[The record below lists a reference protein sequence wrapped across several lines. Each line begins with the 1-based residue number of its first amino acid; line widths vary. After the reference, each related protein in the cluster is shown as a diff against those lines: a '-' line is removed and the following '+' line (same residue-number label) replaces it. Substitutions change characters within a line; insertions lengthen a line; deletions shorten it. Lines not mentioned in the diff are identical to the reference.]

1 MANKCPANDEELD
14 IYGDRVEIDRL
25 EKEKTRLEKENKEL
39 KKENKELK
47 KENECLRHQFDNE
60 HREKEK
66 IKNEYE
72 RYRARHPE
80 TVGVKHGKPYIIR
93 STTKSQ
99 EHRRPGARPG
109 HKPSFRPVP
118 KILSVRYR

>member
-1 MANKCPANDEELD
+1 MSKEESRSRKLL
-14 IYGDRVEIDRL
+14 R
-25 EKEKTRLEKENKEL
+25 KNNEL
-39 KKENKELK
+39 Q
-47 KENECLRHQFDNE
+47 KENERLRKENE
-60 HREKEK
+60 KVKKELNQTNK
-66 IKNEYE
+66 EFEEYKM
-72 RYRARHPE
+72 RHPE

-118 KILSVRYR
+118 KILFVRYW